1 MSILGSLELEHPLM
15 NAAGTCKSLEDV
27 QRFVRSD
34 VSAILVGSITM
45 EERQGNE
52 GNVYFKSPHFSLN
65 ALGMPNR
72 GAMYYKVVLPEM
84 VRIAHAAGKPLGVSV
99 AGFNTDEYGQ
109 LSELCLGSGVDFI
122 ELNLGCPN
130 IWDGGVQKRIVSFDP
145 MSVANVLS
153 TVEADFP
160 TDVTLGVK
168 LSPYSDPELL
178 RDVASIIADE
188 PSPVRYV
195 ATSNTFPN
203 GFAFDG
209 TGHSAIGVQRAGVS
223 GGAMKAIGM
232 GQVDQFREYLPVS
245 IALVGV
251 GGIFGGQDVADYLH
265 IGAASV
271 QVSTAYWNANE
282 GAAVFGRIL
291 AEYMELVS

>member
-1 MSILGSLELEHPLM
+1 MITLGNLELDHPFM

-45 EERQGNE
+45 ESRQGNE
-52 GNVYFKSPHFSLN
+52 GNVYHKTPHY

-72 GAMYYKVVLPEM
+72 GKTYYRSILPQM
-84 VRIAHAAGKPLGVSV
+84 VILAHAAGKSLGVSV
-99 AGFNTDEYGQ
+99 AGFNSDEYGQ
-109 LSELCLGSGVDFI
+109 LTELCLESGVDFI

-130 IWDGGVQKRIVSFDP
+130 IWEGGVQKRIVSFDP

-153 TVEADFP
+153 TVEHDFP
-160 TDVTLGVK
+160 NNVTLGVK

-178 RDVASIIADE
+178 RDVAQIIGDE
-188 PSPVRYV
+188 PSPVEYV

-209 TGHSAIGVQRAGVS
+209 TGHSAIGVERAGVS
-223 GGAMKAIGM
+223 GEAMKAIGM

-245 IALVGV
+245 IAIVGV
-251 GGIFGGQDVADYLH
+251 GGIFGGQDVVDYLH
-265 IGAASV
+265 IGAAAV

-282 GAAVFGRIL
+282 DVSIFGRIL